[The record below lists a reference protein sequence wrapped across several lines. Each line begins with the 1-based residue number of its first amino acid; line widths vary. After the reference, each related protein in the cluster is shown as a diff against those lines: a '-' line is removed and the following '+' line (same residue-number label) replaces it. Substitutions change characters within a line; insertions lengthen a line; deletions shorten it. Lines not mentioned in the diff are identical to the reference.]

1 MLASECGH
9 TNIVQLLLE
18 HGADAS
24 LQSKV
29 SSSANIV
36 CMCVCLPYCCA
47 PGIQHNY
54 YNTVWLYNWQGT

>member
-1 MLASECGH
+1 MVASEYGH

-18 HGADAS
+18 HGPDS
-24 LQSKV
+24 NLQNKV

-36 CMCVCLPYCCA
+36 CECLPYCCA

-54 YNTVWLYNWQGT
+54 CSTMWLYN